1 MVLVTCDFS
10 TFAPQREGLVCD
22 TVRTPYTV
30 IAAVNLAQILVM
42 AMAITVSGCSSDSG
56 AALQSKSEDSLYAEK
71 SVSIRAV
78 VVTRAQRPYPLE
90 SLEIRASPASK
101 VAPLLKQA
109 TEEHGQQVAAIQDA
123 IDVAYTKL
131 REREQRLAT
140 AKVEVANQY
149 NESVGGREQ
158 LKNETSRDDLDSLS
172 SVRSKKSAAVK
183 SFEDH
188 LAIVIRPI
196 EQKIMRLRSDCQS
209 LESELAGL
217 REGYNKLLFESL
229 PFSPTKMWVTDVNG
243 SVSITLPQTEPWY
256 LWAAT
261 TRDVPGLGTESYQW
275 LLVLPDDLD
284 DNGKLFFDHRNLLD
298 NRGLALDQSTG
309 YLHKESKSRGS
320 GE

>member
-1 MVLVTCDFS
+1 MIF
-10 TFAPQREGLVCD
+10 TFLENTPRRPAGVIHD
-22 TVRTPYTV
+22 TRRRSGIANVAAISITAVFV
-30 IAAVNLAQILVM
+30 IAFVGP
-42 AMAITVSGCSSDSG
+42 GCSSDSS
-56 AALQSKSEDSLYAEK
+56 ALQSKSEDSLYVEK
-71 SVSIRAV
+71 SVPIRAV

-109 TEEHGQQVAAIQDA
+109 TEEHGQQVAELQDA
-123 IDVAYTKL
+123 IDDAYTKL

-140 AKVEVANQY
+140 AKAEVANQY
-149 NESVGGREQ
+149 NESVGGRQQ

-172 SVRSKKSAAVK
+172 SVRSQKSAAVK

-196 EQKIMRLRSDCQS
+196 EQKIVRLRSDCQS
-209 LESELAGL
+209 LESDLAGL

-275 LLVLPDDLD
+275 LLVSPDDLD
-284 DNGKLFFDHRNLLD
+284 DNGKLFFDHRNLLG

-309 YLHKESKSRGS
+309 YLHKESKSRAS